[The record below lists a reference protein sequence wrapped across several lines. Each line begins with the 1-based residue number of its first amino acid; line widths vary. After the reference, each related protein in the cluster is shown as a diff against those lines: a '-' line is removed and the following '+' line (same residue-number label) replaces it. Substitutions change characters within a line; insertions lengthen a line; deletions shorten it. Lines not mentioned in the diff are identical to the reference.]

1 LGNLSLNSNN
11 PAIFLLSIK
20 GKLSSYDINGYS
32 RRIQSSTQMGDGF
45 EVAMLML
52 ISGVSNICLGKLLKW
67 LGPSYMS
74 DVQGL
79 IVADALA
86 CVACSFLVN
95 FQLDD
100 PTMKAMGIAG

>member
-1 LGNLSLNSNN
+1 
-11 PAIFLLSIK
+11 
-20 GKLSSYDINGYS
+20 
-32 RRIQSSTQMGDGF
+32 
-45 EVAMLML
+45 
-52 ISGVSNICLGKLLKW
+52 
-67 LGPSYMS
+67 MS